1 VNASLNYVSFYRL
14 CDGRPSSPLARH
26 AGPSW
31 GKPWRPNGTP
41 QGGRPHYLSA
51 QRIQRAGRGHGR
63 ARVAAGENDQR
74 VPPSSQQ
81 TLPQRAQTTLLYPPR
96 LPHRAHTSTLGRDDR
111 TPQSSL
117 TDRWL
122 RSAAVGGRRVVPR
135 DADKRRLGDGR
146 RHCTTGGRKSRT
158 NDGSKSRQAAADG
171 DTMAGTVGGRGEKT
185 RVVHPLSKRISH
197 SKGGKQ

>member
-1 VNASLNYVSFYRL
+1 MRKNL

-63 ARVAAGENDQR
+63 ARVAAGESGQR
-74 VPPSSQQ
+74 VPPSSPQ

-111 TPQSSL
+111 TPQASL

-146 RHCTTGGRKSRT
+146 RHCTTGDSRT
-158 NDGSKSRQAAADG
+158 VTRWQTADRRRRRQDGRTVAG
-171 DTMAGTVGGRGEKT
+171 D
-185 RVVHPLSKRISH
+185 
-197 SKGGKQ
+197 KGGGARAVRPLCRAEKHNKQQRLYTDTGW